1 MANEIIILQIMLI
14 TVIVYFSRLAFYKLF
29 GQTSSERRELFQKIQ
44 DMQNRLNEVM
54 GDADEFGKLQKETI
68 KLMKQMMIKQIIP
81 MCISCITFL
90 VLWIILGI
98 IYAEYSTGLIP
109 FPVLLIGDGWGGLY
123 IMTSL
128 GLFVVVYLI
137 KFTYR
142 KIKGIESPSLR
153 GYNLLSPSRTSA
165 GTQSSLFSIST
176 RSQVDRVSI
185 ESEDEYSETEKMKKD
200 AWKEKIK

>member
-176 RSQVDRVSI
+176 SSQVDRVSI